1 MTEIKFRIKSSQIV
15 SFSMDGHAGYGN
27 SGEDI
32 VCAALSVLSQSMI
45 IGIEE
50 ILKINLKYEIKDGY
64 LKLSIEH
71 NSEEEI
77 NQCQVLLKTM
87 LKSIESMII
96 SYGEYINLEIEEV

>member
-1 MTEIKFRIKSSQIV
+1 MTEIKFKRKSGQIV
-15 SFSMDGHAGYGN
+15 SFSMDGHSDYAG

-32 VCAALSVLSQSMI
+32 VCAALSVLSQSMV

-50 ILKINLKYEIKDGY
+50 VLKINLKYEIEDGF
-64 LKLSIEH
+64 LTLSIED
-71 NSEEEI
+71 NTEDEI
-77 NQCQVLLKTM
+77 NKCQVLLQTM